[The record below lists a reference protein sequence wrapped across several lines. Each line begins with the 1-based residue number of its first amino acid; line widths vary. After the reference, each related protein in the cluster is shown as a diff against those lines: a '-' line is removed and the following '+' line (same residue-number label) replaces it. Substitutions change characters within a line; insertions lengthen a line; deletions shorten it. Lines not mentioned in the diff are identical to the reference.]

1 MGQRSR
7 GCLSICSWKHIS
19 THRSRSSSI
28 WMPPTTR
35 CMGTRKGASFTAT
48 EPVLGPAKPDPG
60 DCYCY
65 LPLYI
70 FCGRHLLAS
79 KLRRADIDAAAGA
92 VEETARIV
100 TQIRTRW
107 PQSLP
112 LACTGA
118 RIVLGAAS
126 GFA

>member
-1 MGQRSR
+1 
-7 GCLSICSWKHIS
+7 
-19 THRSRSSSI
+19 
-28 WMPPTTR
+28 
-35 CMGTRKGASFTAT
+35 MGTRKGASFTAT

-112 LACTGA
+112 LA
-118 RIVLGAAS
+118 
-126 GFA
+126 